1 MGRWDLAEIH
11 QVGDRVR
18 TCGIEA
24 KRLAK
29 LGFEVYEKA
38 ANDYVT
44 DVDRQLDA
52 YLSQVF
58 RETFPLDGLVTEE
71 NSQSRCHFWQD
82 YPRHWCI
89 DPLDGTQDFINGDP
103 GYAVMVGA
111 IAQREPIAGWIYAPE
126 YEALYY
132 GGREFGLWQAQG
144 EADPMILQPQNLN
157 YCPTVILGYKD
168 FCRYGGA
175 FQAAIPGLKF
185 EERAGS
191 FGLKALEVLQGGA
204 GLYLYL
210 NQRVKVWDT
219 VAPLAIV
226 QTAGLMCC
234 DLQGN
239 ALKYTRESLDQESLT
254 HQQMIVI
261 GWQPVVETWLPT
273 IRGIVEKSIEF
284 SESRTG
290 FKGLA

>member
-11 QVGDRVR
+11 RVGDRVR

-29 LGFEVYEKA
+29 IGFKVYEKA

-44 DVDRQLDA
+44 DVDRTLDA

-58 RETFPLDGLVTEE
+58 TETFPDDGLVTEE
-71 NSQSRCHFWQD
+71 NSASRSNFWKS
-82 YPRHWCI
+82 YPRLWCI

-103 GYAVMVGA
+103 GYSVMVGA

-132 GGREFGLWQAQG
+132 GGREFGLWQSQSG
-144 EADPMILQPQNLN
+144 EPPKILQPQNLQ
-157 YCPTVILGYKD
+157 YKPSVILGYKD
-168 FCRYGGA
+168 FHRYGKA
-175 FQAAIPGLKF
+175 FQDAIPDLKF
-185 EERAGS
+185 EKQAGS
-191 FGLKALEVLQGGA
+191 FGLKSLEVLKGNA

-219 VAPLAIV
+219 AAPLAIA

-234 DLQGN
+234 DLYGQ
-239 ALKYTRESLDQESLT
+239 ALQYTRESLDPESLT

-261 GWQPVVETWLPT
+261 GWQPVVETWLPM
-273 IRGIVEKSIEF
+273 IRSIVENSIE
-284 SESRTG
+284 S
-290 FKGLA
+290 AP

>member
-1 MGRWDLAEIH
+1 MGRWDLVEIH
-11 QVGDRVR
+11 RVGDRVR

-29 LGFEVYEKA
+29 IGFEVYEKA

-44 DVDRQLDA
+44 DVDRTLDA

-58 RETFPLDGLVTEE
+58 TQDFPEDGLVTEE
-71 NSQSRCHFWQD
+71 NSQSRLNFWQP

-89 DPLDGTQDFINGDP
+89 DPLDGTQDFINGDQ

-111 IAQREPIAGWIYAPE
+111 MAQRQPIAGWIYAPE

-132 GGREFGLWQAQG
+132 GGQEFGLWQSQHGAEPQ
-144 EADPMILQPQNLN
+144 ILQPRQLQ
-157 YCPTVILGYKD
+157 YKPTVILGHKD
-168 FCRYGGA
+168 FQRFGAA
-175 FQAAIPGLKF
+175 FQAAIPTLKF

-191 FGLKALEVLQGGA
+191 FGLKALEVLQGNA
-204 GLYLYL
+204 ALYLYL

-219 VAPLAIV
+219 VAPLAIA

-234 DLQGN
+234 DLQGQ
-239 ALKYTRESLDQESLT
+239 ALGYGRESLDPESLT
-254 HQQMIVI
+254 HRQMIVI
-261 GWQPVVETWLPT
+261 GWQRVVETWLPQLRT
-273 IRGIVEKSIEF
+273 IVENSIGSV
-284 SESRTG
+284 SE
-290 FKGLA
+290 